1 MNQRVLSGEYNKLRR
16 QDGIIGG
23 VCGGLGAF
31 YGLRPLWFRIIFLVL
46 LLPGGLPGFIP
57 YMILWL
63 IIPKKRW

>member
-23 VCGGLGAF
+23 VCGGLGSF
-31 YGLRPLWFRIIFLVL
+31 YGLRPLWFRIIFLIL

-57 YMILWL
+57 YVILWL